1 MKPIRSVERAISI
14 LFLVAQSDRRMG
26 LSEISRTVGLDKATS
41 LRLLSTLAAAKLVQ
55 QDAITRR
62 YMPGANIS
70 RLYSSWRSD
79 LRHISRPHL
88 EPLLRQVQESVCL
101 VCPRGTERITV
112 EAIATSHE
120 FCVIPAINSAVP
132 IYAGASG
139 QVLMAYMSESKRERI
154 INISNL
160 RPVVPTS
167 AIDRKSYL
175 EKLEDVR
182 AKGFAFSIGDV
193 TPGGS
198 AISAP
203 VFDSDKN
210 IVATVAVCGPQTRL
224 KEKEL
229 IEMAPHVIKTA
240 SDISQ
245 ELGYGRLQKAGIS

>member
-1 MKPIRSVERAISI
+1 MKPVRSVERAIAI
-14 LFLVAQSDRRMG
+14 LFLVVQSDRPMG
-26 LSEISRTVGLDKATS
+26 LSEISRTIGLDKATS
-41 LRLLSTLAAAKLVQ
+41 LRLLSTLASAKLVQ

-101 VCPRGTERITV
+101 VCPRGTERVTI
-112 EAIATSHE
+112 EAIAASHE
-120 FCVIPAINSAVP
+120 LCVVPAIGSAVP

-139 QVLMAYMSESKRERI
+139 QVLMAYLPESERERI
-154 INISNL
+154 IKATNL
-160 RPVVPTS
+160 HPVVPGS
-167 AIDRKSYL
+167 GSDRKSYL
-175 EKLEDVR
+175 AKLEKVR
-182 AKGFAFSIGDV
+182 NQGFAYSIGDV

-203 VFDSDKN
+203 VFDSDAN
-210 IVATVAVCGPQTRL
+210 IVATVVVRGPQTRL
-224 KEKEL
+224 MEKEL
-229 IEMAPHVIKTA
+229 IAMAPHVIKTA

-245 ELGYGRLQKAGIS
+245 ELGYGHLQKAAMS